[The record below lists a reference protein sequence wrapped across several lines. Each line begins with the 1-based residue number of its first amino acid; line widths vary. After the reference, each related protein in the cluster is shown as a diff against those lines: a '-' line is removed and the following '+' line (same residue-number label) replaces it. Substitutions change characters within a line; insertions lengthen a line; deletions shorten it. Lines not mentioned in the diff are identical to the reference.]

1 MAAMS
6 WCGTRRSGR
15 RPRTCRSR
23 RGSGPRRSSR
33 RWRRRNRTMKSAVT
47 NFENNTVGEIE
58 LAEAVFGL
66 PVRKDILARMVNY
79 QLNKRRSGNHKT
91 KQVWEVS
98 GTTKKP
104 YKQKGTGHARQGS
117 LRSAQFRGGG
127 IIFGPVV
134 RSHATDLPKKV
145 RKLALKTALS
155 AKLAEGKLVVIEAAK
170 LEQGKTGDLSKKL
183 ANLGWGRVL
192 IIDGP
197 TLDEGFRRAAGN
209 IPGLDLLP
217 QQGANVYDI
226 LRRDTLVLTRDAVQ
240 HLEARLK

>member
-1 MAAMS
+1 
-6 WCGTRRSGR
+6 
-15 RPRTCRSR
+15 
-23 RGSGPRRSSR
+23 
-33 RWRRRNRTMKSAVT
+33 MKSAVT
-47 NFENNTVGEIE
+47 NLDNDTVGEIE
-58 LAEAVFGL
+58 LADAVFGV
-66 PVRKDILARMVNY
+66 PVHKDILARMVNY
-79 QLNKRRSGNHKT
+79 QLNKRRAGTHKT
-91 KQVWEVS
+91 KQIWEVS
-98 GTTKKP
+98 GTTRKP

-134 RSHATDLPKKV
+134 RSHATGLPKKV

-155 AKLAEGKLVVIEAAK
+155 AKLAEGKLVVIDAAR
-170 LEQGKTGDLSKKL
+170 LGKAKTSELAGKL
-183 ANLGWGRVL
+183 AKLGWGRTL

-197 TLDEGFRRAAGN
+197 SLDEGFRRAAGN

-226 LRRDTLVLTRDAVQ
+226 LRRDTLVLTQDAVQ